1 MINRIFTLFKIA
13 RKLAK
18 SDALKILSK
27 HYDIPFIIKFLSGI
41 LSISFSKEDDV
52 NKSLNDKQQLCK
64 SIESMGPTFIKLGQF
79 LATRPDIIGEE
90 LSVQLEKLQDKLP
103 AFENSIAKKIIEK
116 SLGETTNRSIT
127 NLSEPIAAASIAQV
141 HKAQIDDSGVIKD
154 VAIKILR
161 PNIKKTFN
169 DEIDA
174 LMLLAYFIENTLKKT
189 KRLRLVEVVYLLKEI
204 TNHEMDLRFEAAAAN
219 EYAENTKNDLGFN
232 VPKIYWSF
240 TSDEVLTLD
249 WIDGISIRE
258 KNLMEKKNIQV
269 NEIASNIIQHFL
281 RQAVRDGFFLF
292 VLFGALLETA
302 GGGQYFLDLAFAM
315 VGKMRGGPAKAAIL
329 GSGMTG
335 MISGSS
341 VANTVTTGTF
351 TIPIMKKTGFSKEK
365 AGAIEVSSSVNGQIM
380 PPVMGAAA
388 FVMASF
394 IGVTY
399 FEVVKHAFL
408 PAVISYI
415 ALFYISHLE
424 ALKLNLKG
432 MTEEDVPNLR
442 KTFLS
447 GLHFLIPIFVLI
459 YLLTYLRLT
468 ASYSIFYATIA
479 LISVNFLNKIYRSN
493 ENGGLTSSLKLWFNQ
508 TVVGFQKGAI
518 NMVAVGI
525 AIATAGVIVGSVA
538 STGLST
544 NLIIVIE
551 SIAKDNVI
559 ILILLTILLCLLLGM
574 GLPTT
579 ANYVVVAS
587 LMSMV
592 LVDVGNASG
601 YIFPLIAVHLFVF
614 YFGLMADVTP
624 PVGLASYAAAGI
636 SGGDPLKTGIQ
647 AFWYSLRTGILPIVF
662 LFNHELLLMGIENLF
677 HAIVVI
683 LTSLTGILVFTSATQ
698 GWFFNKLRWYE
709 IIVFLLV
716 SLSLLS
722 PGFVLNKFYP
732 KYDFQDLR
740 NSNKLLFE
748 PEKEIHIKVTRYSEY
763 GERYKLFVIEKNIF
777 DKKFNLKD
785 YGIDIVEKNNQIMVD
800 NLKWNGAAKK
810 AGFEMDDVLNE
821 LKVENL
827 DRPNKSLVYP
837 FAFILLI
844 VFGYLNYKRK

>member
-1 MINRIFTLFKIA
+1 MNKNFDTPVKDKIQEDLSPTK
-13 RKLAK
+13 KL
-18 SDALKILSK
+18 SGFHLKIVLAIAIAWSLFQLWYASPFPFWFNFGMFKGLPARAIHLGFALLLAFLIFPISRSK
-27 HYDIPFIIKFLSGI
+27 KISFFDTLIAIIGAFCCLYIYLYYDQLVDRGGI
-41 LSISFSKEDDV
+41 LLKIDLIGFKFPLELIIGIV
-52 NKSLNDKQQLCK
+52 GILILL
-64 SIESMGPTFIKLGQF
+64 E
-79 LATRPDIIGEE
+79 ATRRVIGIPLVIIAVLFLLFSYFGKYAPEIISHGG
-90 LSVQLEKLQDKLP
+90 LSL
-103 AFENSIAKKIIEK
+103 
-116 SLGETTNRSIT
+116 
-127 NLSEPIAAASIAQV
+127 
-141 HKAQIDDSGVIKD
+141 
-154 VAIKILR
+154 
-161 PNIKKTFN
+161 
-169 DEIDA
+169 
-174 LMLLAYFIENTLKKT
+174 
-189 KRLRLVEVVYLLKEI
+189 KRLI
-204 TNHEMDLRFEAAAAN
+204 GFHWFDQEAI
-219 EYAENTKNDLGFN
+219 F
-232 VPKIYWSF
+232 
-240 TSDEVLTLD
+240 
-249 WIDGISIRE
+249 GIPIGVSVDFI
-258 KNLMEKKNIQV
+258 
-269 NEIASNIIQHFL
+269 
-281 RQAVRDGFFLF
+281 FLF

-315 VGKMRGGPAKAAIL
+315 VGKTRGGPAKAAIL

-351 TIPIMKKTGFSKEK
+351 TIPIMKRTGFSKEK

-408 PAVISYI
+408 PAIISYI

-432 MTEEDVPNLR
+432 MNEEDVPNLK

-479 LISVNFLNKIYRSN
+479 LIIVNFLNKIF
-493 ENGGLTSSLKLWFNQ
+493 TSRQNDGIINSLKLWFNQ

-551 SIAKDNVI
+551 SLAKDNVI

-636 SGGDPLKTGIQ
+636 SGGDPLKTGVQ

-662 LFNHELLLMGIENLF
+662 LFNHELLLMGIENFF
-677 HAIVVI
+677 HAIIVI
-683 LTSLTGILVFTSATQ
+683 ITSLTGILIFTSATQ

-709 IIVFLLV
+709 ILVFLFI

-722 PGFVLNKFYP
+722 PDFVMNKFYP
-732 KYDFQDLR
+732 KYEFQDLKFA
-740 NSNKLLFE
+740 NKITFE

-763 GERYKLFVIEKNIF
+763 GERYKLFVIKRNEF
-777 DKKFNLKD
+777 DKKFNLED
-785 YGIDIVEKNNQIMVD
+785 YGINLVEKNNQIIVD
-800 NLKWNGAAKK
+800 NLKWNGSAKK
-810 AGFEMDDVLNE
+810 NGFEIDDVLSE
-821 LKVENL
+821 LKIENL
-827 DRPNKSLVYP
+827 NRPDKSLVYP
-837 FAFILLI
+837 FAFITLLL
-844 VFGYLNYKRK
+844 FGYSNYKRK

>member
-1 MINRIFTLFKIA
+1 MNQKPDTRVKDKIQEDLSPTKKLSGFHLKAVLSIAIAWSFFQLWYASPFPFWLNFGMFKGLPARAIHLGFALLLAFLIFPISRSKKINIIDIIISLIGAFCCLYIYLFYDQLVERGGI
-13 RKLAK
+13 L
-18 SDALKILSK
+18 LKI
-27 HYDIPFIIKFLSGI
+27 DILGFTIPIELIIGIFGI
-41 LSISFSKEDDV
+41 LVLLE
-52 NKSLNDKQQLCK
+52 
-64 SIESMGPTFIKLGQF
+64 
-79 LATRPDIIGEE
+79 ATRRVIGIPLVIIAVCFLLFSYFGKYAPEIISHGG
-90 LSVQLEKLQDKLP
+90 LSL
-103 AFENSIAKKIIEK
+103 
-116 SLGETTNRSIT
+116 
-127 NLSEPIAAASIAQV
+127 
-141 HKAQIDDSGVIKD
+141 
-154 VAIKILR
+154 
-161 PNIKKTFN
+161 
-169 DEIDA
+169 
-174 LMLLAYFIENTLKKT
+174 
-189 KRLRLVEVVYLLKEI
+189 KRLVGF
-204 TNHEMDLRFEAAAAN
+204 HWFDQEAI
-219 EYAENTKNDLGFN
+219 F
-232 VPKIYWSF
+232 
-240 TSDEVLTLD
+240 
-249 WIDGISIRE
+249 GIPIGVSVDFI
-258 KNLMEKKNIQV
+258 
-269 NEIASNIIQHFL
+269 
-281 RQAVRDGFFLF
+281 FLF

-636 SGGDPLKTGIQ
+636 SGGDPLKTGVQ

-662 LFNHELLLMGIENLF
+662 LFNHELLLMGIENFF
-677 HAIVVI
+677 HAIIVI
-683 LTSLTGILVFTSATQ
+683 ITSLTGILIFTSATQ

-709 IIVFLLV
+709 IIIFLFI
-716 SLSLLS
+716 SLSLLA
-722 PGFVLNKFYP
+722 PDFVMNKFYP
-732 KYDFQDLR
+732 KYEFQDLKFA
-740 NSNKLLFE
+740 NKITFE

-763 GERYKLFVIEKNIF
+763 GERYKLFVIKRREF
-777 DKKFNLKD
+777 DKKFNLED
-785 YGIDIVEKNNQIMVD
+785 YGINLVEKNNQIIVD
-800 NLKWNGAAKK
+800 NLKWNGFAKK
-810 AGFEMDDVLNE
+810 NGFEIDDVLNE
-821 LKVENL
+821 LKIENL
-827 DRPNKSLVYP
+827 NRPDKSLVYP
-837 FAFILLI
+837 FAFITLFL
-844 VFGYLNYKRK
+844 FGYLNYKRK

>member
-1 MINRIFTLFKIA
+1 MNKDIGTKIE
-13 RKLAK
+13 
-18 SDALKILSK
+18 SKIHEDLS
-27 HYDIPFIIKFLSGI
+27 PTRNLSGI
-41 LSISFSKEDDV
+41 HLKIVAAIAIIWSLFQLWYASPFPFWFNIGMFKGLPARAIHLGFALLLAFLIFPFSKSKKISIVDILISIIGTFCCLYIYFFYD
-52 NKSLNDKQQLCK
+52 QLVDRGGILLK
-64 SIESMGPTFIKLGQF
+64 INISENFVLPIELIIGICGILI
-79 LATRPDIIGEE
+79 LLEATRRVIGKPLVIIAVCFLLFSYFGQYAPEMISHGG
-90 LSVQLEKLQDKLP
+90 LSL
-103 AFENSIAKKIIEK
+103 
-116 SLGETTNRSIT
+116 
-127 NLSEPIAAASIAQV
+127 
-141 HKAQIDDSGVIKD
+141 
-154 VAIKILR
+154 
-161 PNIKKTFN
+161 
-169 DEIDA
+169 
-174 LMLLAYFIENTLKKT
+174 
-189 KRLRLVEVVYLLKEI
+189 KRLVGFQWF
-204 TNHEMDLRFEAAAAN
+204 DQEAI
-219 EYAENTKNDLGFN
+219 F
-232 VPKIYWSF
+232 
-240 TSDEVLTLD
+240 
-249 WIDGISIRE
+249 GIPIGVSVDFI
-258 KNLMEKKNIQV
+258 
-269 NEIASNIIQHFL
+269 
-281 RQAVRDGFFLF
+281 FLF

-408 PAVISYI
+408 PAIISYI

-432 MTEEDVPNLR
+432 MEEQDVPQLK
-442 KTFLS
+442 KTFFA

-459 YLLTYLRLT
+459 YLLVYLRLT

-479 LISVNFLNKIYRSN
+479 LISVNLINKLIKNSN
-493 ENGGLTSSLKLWFNQ
+493 IKDAFKIWFNQ
-508 TVVGFQKGAI
+508 TIVGFEKGAI

-525 AIATAGVIVGSVA
+525 AIATAGVIVGAVG

-551 SIAKDNVI
+551 SVAKDNVI
-559 ILILLTILLCLLLGM
+559 ILILLTIVLCLLLGM

-601 YIFPLIAVHLFVF
+601 YIFPIIAVHLFVF

-636 SGGDPLKTGIQ
+636 SGGDPLKTGVQ

-662 LFNHELLLMGIENLF
+662 LFNHELLLIGVENIW
-677 HAIVVI
+677 HALLVIV
-683 LTSLTGILVFTSATQ
+683 TSLTGILIFTSATQ
-698 GWFFNKLRWYE
+698 RWFFDKLRWYE
-709 IIVFLLV
+709 IIIFLVV
-716 SLSLLS
+716 SISFLS
-722 PGFVLNKFYP
+722 PEFILNKFYP
-732 KYDFQDLR
+732 KFEYKDL
-740 NSNKLLFE
+740 NKIHLINL
-748 PEKEIHIKVTRYSEY
+748 EKHKDVHIKVTRFSEY
-763 GERYKLFVIEKNIF
+763 GERYKLFVINKNSF
-777 DKKFNLKD
+777 GQKFNLEQYGLTLINKD
-785 YGIDIVEKNNQIMVD
+785 NKVIVD
-800 NLKWNGAAKK
+800 NLKWNGLAKK
-810 AGFEMDDVLNE
+810 SGFEMDDLITE
-821 LKVENL
+821 FKIENL
-827 DRPNKSLVYP
+827 DRPSKNYVYP
-837 FAFILLI
+837 IALILFAI
-844 VFGYLNYKRK
+844 FGYLNFKRKPN